1 MDQEYAIGYEGP
13 FGYHAVTPRELLSP
27 LLSSLVAVE
36 GIVTRVSL
44 VRPKVVKSVHFCKET
59 SEFHVREYRDITSFS
74 GLPTGSMYPKRDNDN
89 NVLVTEF
96 GLSRYRDHQ
105 TIMIQE
111 MPESVPTGQLPRSV
125 DVIVE
130 NDLVDTCKPGDRVQ
144 IVGIYRAVASKI
156 SGQTSGSFKTLIIA
170 SSVRQVSRDV
180 TVPSFTDQDLKAIRT
195 LSKRKNVVKVLGE
208 SLAPSICGHRHVKEA
223 LILMLLGGIEKNLA
237 NGTHLRG
244 DINMLMVGD
253 PSVAKSQLLRSVM
266 GVAPLAIS
274 TTGRGS
280 TGVGLTAAVTTEQE
294 TGEKHLEAGAMVLA
308 DRGVVCI
315 DEFDKMSDIDR
326 VAIHEVMEQQTVTI
340 AKAGMHMSL
349 NARCSVLAA
358 ANPIYG
364 SYDPTRTA
372 PENIALPDSLLSRFD
387 LMFIMLDK
395 MDSSLDR
402 MISDHVLS
410 MHRTCPFDGVDEE
423 GVVQARGSAEDEL
436 DDDDMDSDTENAQ
449 DATLTSVQRYLSN
462 TTGSELNIKALP
474 QPFIRK

>member
-1 MDQEYAIGYEGP
+1 M
-13 FGYHAVTPRELLSP
+13 
-27 LLSSLVAVE
+27 
-36 GIVTRVSL
+36 
-44 VRPKVVKSVHFCKET
+44 
-59 SEFHVREYRDITSFS
+59 
-74 GLPTGSMYPKRDNDN
+74 
-89 NVLVTEF
+89 
-96 GLSRYRDHQ
+96 
-105 TIMIQE
+105 
-111 MPESVPTGQLPRSV
+111 
-125 DVIVE
+125 
-130 NDLVDTCKPGDRVQ
+130 
-144 IVGIYRAVASKI
+144 
-156 SGQTSGSFKTLIIA
+156 
-170 SSVRQVSRDV
+170 
-180 TVPSFTDQDLKAIRT
+180 
-195 LSKRKNVVKVLGE
+195 
-208 SLAPSICGHRHVKEA
+208 
-223 LILMLLGGIEKNLA
+223 
-237 NGTHLRG
+237 
-244 DINMLMVGD
+244 
-253 PSVAKSQLLRSVM
+253 
-266 GVAPLAIS
+266 
-274 TTGRGS
+274 
-280 TGVGLTAAVTTEQE
+280 
-294 TGEKHLEAGAMVLA
+294 
-308 DRGVVCI
+308 
-315 DEFDKMSDIDR
+315 
-326 VAIHEVMEQQTVTI
+326 TI